1 MSTEEILEWLSE
13 LFNEPKGSISLET
26 LREDIPEWDSLGALT
41 LMAEMDEKFGVVLS
55 NSELDNLSAVSDILE
70 VLRKND
76 KVAS

>member
-55 NSELDNLSAVSDILE
+55 NSELDSLSAVSDIME

-76 KVAS
+76 KIAS